1 MIKINLIA
9 ETRRA
14 VATRKAAPKL
24 STGIADLG
32 QALLV
37 GLLVL
42 GLLVAA
48 GWWYLLQRDVKRMQE
63 EVRVAQQEVDRLA
76 PVLKEVEEYKAKKA
90 ELERKIG
97 VINELRANQ
106 KGPVQIM
113 DQVSRSVP
121 ELLWLTSLEVT
132 ASNVAVKG
140 QAYNTNAV
148 ANFLENLDR
157 VPEFQEPIL
166 IETQLRGQAYDFS
179 IRFGYQPKPIRAEG
193 EATPAGAR

>member
-97 VINELRANQ
+97 VITDLRANQ

-157 VPEFQEPIL
+157 GS
-166 IETQLRGQAYDFS
+166 RS
-179 IRFGYQPKPIRAEG
+179 RF
-193 EATPAGAR
+193 

>member
-97 VINELRANQ
+97 VITDLRANQ
-106 KGPVQIM
+106 KGPV
-113 DQVSRSVP
+113 
-121 ELLWLTSLEVT
+121 
-132 ASNVAVKG
+132 
-140 QAYNTNAV
+140 
-148 ANFLENLDR
+148 
-157 VPEFQEPIL
+157 
-166 IETQLRGQAYDFS
+166 
-179 IRFGYQPKPIRAEG
+179 
-193 EATPAGAR
+193 

>member
-48 GWWYLLQRDVKRMQE
+48 GWWYLLQRDVKRLQE

-97 VINELRANQ
+97 VITDLRAARQ
-106 KGPVQIM
+106 GKAEW
-113 DQVSRSVP
+113 P
-121 ELLWLTSLEVT
+121 EDLT
-132 ASNVAVKG
+132 ASIPG
-140 QAYNTNAV
+140 
-148 ANFLENLDR
+148 
-157 VPEFQEPIL
+157 
-166 IETQLRGQAYDFS
+166 ETLT
-179 IRFGYQPKPIRAEG
+179 EG
-193 EATPAGAR
+193 RSDNY